1 MIYLNNLK
9 SYCLA
14 VCCRAHRIKEWE
26 SSQISNFTEK
36 DMVSAMRKLEDAAF
50 KWDHTNYIESMY
62 VKGFEVY
69 LTPYDFK
76 QQIERS
82 FKIRLTG
89 AEVLF
94 ARYYLELCVTGS
106 PFAIHSLL
114 LHVLRSALC
123 CRSSRRTR
131 ASTAWTATLS
141 SSASASCA
149 IKRGKNT

>member
-1 MIYLNNLK
+1 MIYLIILK

-94 ARYYLELCVTGS
+94 ARYYLELYVTGS
-106 PFAIHSLL
+106 PLQCT
-114 LHVLRSALC
+114 LC
-123 CRSSRRTR
+123 CCMCSDRRFAAEVLDAPGR
-131 ASTAWTATLS
+131 AL
-141 SSASASCA
+141 
-149 IKRGKNT
+149 RGRLLFHQALLRAAR